1 MKNIIIGIFCIGFI
15 ICDYIIEI
23 NPIVRNI
30 IFGLMSIFVIIFL
43 AMNRK
48 ENGLNK
54 MFDDNKNREKNQFL
68 MLKIGLKNKYRRSI
82 LAGFPHSLSYL

>member
-54 MFDDNKNREKNQFL
+54 MFDDNKNREKKSIFNVKDW
-68 MLKIGLKNKYRRSI
+68 LKK
-82 LAGFPHSLSYL
+82 